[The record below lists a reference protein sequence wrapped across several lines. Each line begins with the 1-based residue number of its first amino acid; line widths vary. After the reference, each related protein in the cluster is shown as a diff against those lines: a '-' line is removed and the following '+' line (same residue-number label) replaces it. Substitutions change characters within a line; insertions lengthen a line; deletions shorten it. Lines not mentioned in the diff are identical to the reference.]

1 MTSYVRGI
9 QLRLLFADGICDF
22 VDNLAYQ
29 GRISKEE
36 ELYYYKWAGNS
47 LGLSDLLPRGTL
59 TLKEALIRKH
69 GAKTMSFNRI
79 GLLKDPDHVPPDD
92 VITTA
97 LESSQAFGYAAVI
110 DGQIFRDVN
119 LEVPTLEGVRTLC
132 ETFKSAPILFQFASS
147 DKEIKKEDVGPFI
160 LIGDESTPLMVCSV
174 QGHFPDYARDSSPYS
189 DAYWLVDQRLRPKMM
204 KLYNKMCS
212 SDMDKTLEEM
222 RSEDQVLAGELCDML
237 SDTEKNS
244 MVLLAVDGKPM
255 SFGKDEEH
263 EWGCVYG
270 VGSYPES
277 SLAEGPPKKELTT
290 MEKMK
295 AAMGIGKPAATASP
309 EAAKPAATGKP
320 AIAAKPAPAAPAKIA
335 PVLARDK
342 DNKGFIFGKDLAL
355 EAPDASIDNKDK
367 LSVWYTQRL
376 GYCPVNWKDRPLAPR
391 LNSGFLKKEEKANP
405 PGIHTVKAREEEP
418 LPILSKNERAEI
430 SGTFIPKI
438 LGHNSDLIQNPMT
451 FTAEGKEPSVA
462 HQIGK
467 PGIKD
472 FLYPMRARYQ
482 TCVEYPQLAQLIWR
496 DWQNYALNLEK
507 VIETLNAKVKTL
519 EALPEPEKKEE
530 PPFVPDPKKTEEP
543 PEKVAAVAGRPH
555 VPGRPAMRMRG

>member
-59 TLKEALIRKH
+59 SLKEALIRKH
-69 GAKTMSFNRI
+69 GAKTMAFNRI

-97 LESSQAFGYAAVI
+97 LESAQAFGYAAVI
-110 DGQIFRDVN
+110 EGQMFRDVN
-119 LEVPTLEGVRTLC
+119 LEVPTLEGVRALC
-132 ETFKSAPILFQFASS
+132 TQFKESPILFQFASS
-147 DKEIKKEDVGPFI
+147 DKEIKKEDIGPFV

-189 DAYWLVDQRLRPKMM
+189 DAYWLVDQRLRPKML
-204 KLYNKMCS
+204 KLYNKMCD
-212 SDMDKTLEEM
+212 SDMDKALEEM
-222 RSEDQVLAGELCDML
+222 RAEDQVIAGELCDML

-277 SLAEGPPKKELTT
+277 SLAEGTPKKELTT

-295 AAMGIGKPAATASP
+295 AAMGMGKPAP
-309 EAAKPAATGKP
+309 VEAKKDEPKPAATGKP
-320 AIAAKPAPAAPAKIA
+320 AIAAKISTAALPKPVPVIA
-335 PVLARDK
+335 RNK
-342 DNKGFIFGKDLAL
+342 DNSGFISGEGVL
-355 EAPDASIDNKDK
+355 EAPSANIDNKDK

-376 GYCPVNWKDRPLAPR
+376 GYCPANWKDRPLAPP
-391 LNSGFLKKEEKANP
+391 LGSGFLKKEEKANP
-405 PGIHTVKAREEEP
+405 PGIHTVKTKEEEP
-418 LPILSKNERAEI
+418 LPLLSKNERDEI
-430 SGTFIPKI
+430 GGTFIPKI

-462 HQIGK
+462 HQLGK

-482 TCVEYPQLAQLIWR
+482 TCVEHPQLAQLIWR

-507 VIETLNAKVKTL
+507 VIETLNAKVKAL
-519 EALPEPEKKEE
+519 EPAEEKKVAE
-530 PPFVPDPKKTEEP
+530 PPFVPDPKKTEAP